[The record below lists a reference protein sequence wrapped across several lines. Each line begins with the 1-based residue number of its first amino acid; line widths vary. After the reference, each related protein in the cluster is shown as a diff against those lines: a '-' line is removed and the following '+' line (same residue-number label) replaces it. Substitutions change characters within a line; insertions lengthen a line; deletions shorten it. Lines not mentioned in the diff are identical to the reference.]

1 MDIGSIWV
9 PMISQVFVCKN
20 VIDSVDT
27 HQNKYIQTPTRTV
40 IQNLNSCHF
49 VHKLVSHATSG
60 FLVQSY
66 SCVMPR
72 HCETNTEQILE
83 RERQSDGYLLHA
95 LFRSFYMFLRLL
107 NIHTLFEWKTVVLDC
122 DVGSFDNFK
131 SRKSVCSQTHT
142 HTCTCSLSID
152 IHQIHERAH
161 VHIDKWTCMS
171 ARERAVVR
179 PNQIVWFTHTN

>member
-142 HTCTCSLSID
+142 HTCTCSLSLLTYTKYMN
-152 IHQIHERAH
+152 AH
-161 VHIDKWTCMS
+161 MYT
-171 ARERAVVR
+171 
-179 PNQIVWFTHTN
+179 